1 VRAKCKAIEKCSEN
15 REQTRRD
22 DAMMATTRRTYAL
35 FQQTHRRHAFA
46 ATRAN
51 AQLIL
56 LVIDAL
62 CNCVVATMWRR
73 FDAPGTELSNVMRP

>member
-1 VRAKCKAIEKCSEN
+1 
-15 REQTRRD
+15 
-22 DAMMATTRRTYAL
+22 MMATTRRTYAL

-56 LVIDAL
+56 FRSSTLL